1 VKPPSL
7 RSPCHVSVEAR
18 VWLRAHRP
26 IPADFQIEQQLVG
39 VKLLAEA
46 AEGWPLEVIRGR
58 SSEISVEDE
67 FSILFGDMQFVL
79 VRIEE
84 FDSVLRAFGERYA
97 MPGVF
102 VRAVGA
108 GFGLARP
115 ARHFKLGPPRVERR
129 IHQAE
134 FDFLHRPTPARIA
147 CCIA

>member
-1 VKPPSL
+1 
-7 RSPCHVSVEAR
+7 

-67 FSILFGDMQFVL
+67 FSILFGDMQLVL
-79 VRIEE
+79 VRIED

-97 MPGVF
+97 MRQAYSCEPSARGSGWPAQPGISSL
-102 VRAVGA
+102 VRR
-108 GFGLARP
+108 GLSA
-115 ARHFKLGPPRVERR
+115 
-129 IHQAE
+129 
-134 FDFLHRPTPARIA
+134 
-147 CCIA
+147 